1 MLISS
6 CIKLNLINNTYN
18 LWDRKVES
26 KKINKTKLTVSY
38 SEIARRYGYDI
49 SVVSREWVGRGLDCT
64 KSESEIYHWIRENVL
79 KPLRD
84 TNTKE
89 QIEQERL
96 KKLSAERQLAELE
109 LAEKNGLVVSTE
121 YVEQVLT
128 EYLFQVKTAV
138 RAIPSKT
145 YLDLFAQADAKDLR
159 DVLKTHIDKTLYQ
172 LGSMEFEL
180 PDDMEVLEDG
190 NKQEE
195 VNKNIEESTTDDTT
209 AENTKNE

>member
-1 MLISS
+1 MDISLRS
-6 CIKLNLINNTYN
+6 L
-18 LWDRKVES
+18 
-26 KKINKTKLTVSY
+26 
-38 SEIARRYGYDI
+38 ARQYGYDE
-49 SVVSREWVGRGLDCT
+49 STVRTWVEKGMPTGTDSNAR
-64 KSESEIYHWIRENVL
+64 SWIVDNVL

-96 KKLSAERQLAELE
+96 KKLSAERRLAELE
-109 LAEKNGLVVSTE
+109 LQEKQGLVVSTE
-121 YVEQVLT
+121 YVEQILT
-128 EYLFQVKTAV
+128 EYLFQIKTSV

-145 YLDLFAQADAKDLR
+145 YLELFAQSDAKDLR
-159 DVLKTHIDKTLYQ
+159 DVLRTHIDKTLYQ

-195 VNKNIEESTTDDTT
+195 INEDTEESTIDDKT
-209 AENTKNE
+209 AEDTENQ